1 MKFCS
6 YDLRYNG
13 QCLSGREIDRGSTFD
28 RNTQRVRRVPQIE
41 HVFVD
46 RLSGASELVGSSNT
60 RERERER
67 ERDSSTTQPF
77 PLLFSDCWTRSS
89 AAASSRDLPAHS
101 STTHGSIY
109 GQQFSSEVC
118 CLALCT
124 FPAVQLKQK
133 VDKRRL
139 ILINYQFSKKRV

>member
-13 QCLSGREIDRGSTFD
+13 QCLSGRERDRGSTFD

-60 RERERER
+60 REREGKEIGK
-67 ERDSSTTQPF
+67 EM
-77 PLLFSDCWTRSS
+77 
-89 AAASSRDLPAHS
+89 LPAR
-101 STTHGSIY
+101 I
-109 GQQFSSEVC
+109 E
-118 CLALCT
+118 LAT
-124 FPAVQLKQK
+124 F
-133 VDKRRL
+133 RL
-139 ILINYQFSKKRV
+139 